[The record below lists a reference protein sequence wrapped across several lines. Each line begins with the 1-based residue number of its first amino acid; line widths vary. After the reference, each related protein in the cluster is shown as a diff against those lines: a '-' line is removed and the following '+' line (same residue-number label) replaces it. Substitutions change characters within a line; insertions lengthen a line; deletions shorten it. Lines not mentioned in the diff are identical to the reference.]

1 MTTSRSSPKTRNKG
15 KKKPTP
21 ATKSGR
27 ATQRSRGRSASAG
40 YDVIIAGGGPAGST
54 LAWKLASQGAKVLVL
69 ERTKF
74 PREKV
79 CGDYVEPRGLRIL
92 GQMGGLA
99 ALEATS
105 PLPITHSS
113 TWVDDRCEYSDKI
126 PFYGVHDT
134 LPPHGYI
141 VPRHV
146 LDTLLLE
153 IAAKQGADVHYE
165 TYVTGFAWNGS
176 SGRDGVTVQAQCRGA
191 SCNWRAQAVV
201 GADGANSV
209 VARTAGLLVN
219 DPRHIALS
227 QRAYVTGYSGSLG
240 EAAFF
245 FDGEFFPGY
254 GWMFPMSGG
263 MANVGVGVLK
273 ETCQRE
279 GIAVPELFQQFFEK
293 LKASHP
299 ACRKLKLSRPAI
311 GGIVKT
317 YGCAGANFFDRGLLI
332 GDAGCFVDPMTG
344 EGITPA
350 MESALLA
357 ARVLSGALKDGDF
370 SAGALSIFEK
380 EHRDYFGPA
389 MAFTDLCAATL
400 RNPHYWPSWKKAI
413 VRGCRLA
420 QHDKTFS
427 ATAGGCFG
435 GIEVQPLGILAEVWK
450 KTAEYLIALGPT
462 SVAELARGRTTTA
475 AAALRE
481 GVGWLTDSWKSIC
494 DDPVWHASW
503 ALEVQGKWVRA
514 ANYMARGGTDPR
526 TQGVRQ
532 ESRT

>member
-1 MTTSRSSPKTRNKG
+1 VPTKSTRPAPTSRP
-15 KKKPTP
+15 PD
-21 ATKSGR
+21 GR
-27 ATQRSRGRSASAG
+27 QT
-40 YDVIIAGGGPAGST
+40 YDVVIAGGGPAGST
-54 LAWKLASQGAKVLVL
+54 LAWKLASQGMKVLVL
-69 ERTKF
+69 ERAKF

-92 GQMGGLA
+92 SQMGGLD

-113 TWVDDRCEYSDKI
+113 TWVDDRCEYSDRI

-146 LDTLLLE
+146 LDTLLLA
-153 IAAKQGADVHYE
+153 IAAQQGAEVRYE
-165 TYVTGFAWNGS
+165 TYVTGFTWNGP
-176 SGRDGVTVQAQCRGA
+176 SGRDGVTVQAQCKGA
-191 SCNWRAQAVV
+191 SDTWRARAIV
-201 GADGANSV
+201 GADGVNSV
-209 VARTAGLLVN
+209 VARTARLLVN

-227 QRAYVTGYSGSLG
+227 QRAYVTGFSGRLG

-245 FDGEFFPGY
+245 FDAEFFPGY

-263 MANVGVGVLK
+263 MANVGVGILK

-279 GIAVPELFQQFFEK
+279 GIAVPELFQQFLEK
-293 LKASHP
+293 LKVAHP
-299 ACRKLKLSRPAI
+299 ACRKLKLAKPAI

-317 YGCAGANFFDRGLLI
+317 YGCAGPNYFDRGLLI

-357 ARVLSGALKDGDF
+357 ARVLTGALQDGNLD
-370 SAGALSIFEK
+370 AEALSIYEQ
-380 EHRDYFGPA
+380 EHRNYFGPA
-389 MAFTDLCAATL
+389 MVFTDLCATTL
-400 RNPHYWPSWKKAI
+400 RNPHYWPSWKRAI

-420 QHDKTFS
+420 QRDKSFA

-435 GIEVQPLGILAEVWK
+435 GIEVQPAGILAEVWK
-450 KTAEYLIALGPT
+450 KTAEQLIALGPQ
-462 SVAELARGRTTTA
+462 SAVELMQGKFTTA
-475 AAALRE
+475 SSALRE
-481 GVGWLTDSWKSIC
+481 GAGWLADSWKSIW
-494 DDPVWHASW
+494 DDPAWHAKW
-503 ALEVQGKWVRA
+503 ALDVQDKWVHALDFMVQGRA
-514 ANYMARGGTDPR
+514 DPR
-526 TQGVRQ
+526 TKGL
-532 ESRT
+532 SS

>member
-1 MTTSRSSPKTRNKG
+1 MTASASPPKKRTESYKKRATS
-15 KKKPTP
+15 
-21 ATKSGR
+21 TKSGPVAQRPR
-27 ATQRSRGRSASAG
+27 ARSAPAI

-54 LAWKLASQGAKVLVL
+54 LAWELASQGVKVLVL

-113 TWVDDRCEYSDKI
+113 TWVGDRCEYSGKI

-146 LDTLLLE
+146 LDTLMLE
-153 IAAKQGADVHYE
+153 IAAKHGAEVHYE
-165 TYVTGFAWNGS
+165 SHVTGFTWNGS
-176 SGRDGVTVQAQCRGA
+176 SGRDGVKVEAQCKGT
-191 SCNWRAQAVV
+191 SESWRACAVV
-201 GADGANSV
+201 GADGVNSV

-245 FDGEFFPGY
+245 FDAEFFPGY
-254 GWMFPMSGG
+254 GWMFPMCGG
-263 MANVGVGVLK
+263 MANVGVGILK

-279 GIAVPELFQQFFEK
+279 GIAVPELFRQFFEK

-299 ACRKLKLSRPAI
+299 ACRQLKLFKPAI

-317 YGCAGANFFDRGLLI
+317 YGSAGPNFFDRGLLI

-357 ARVLSGALKDGDF
+357 ARVLTSVLKDGNLDA
-370 SAGALSIFEK
+370 SALSIYEK

-389 MAFTDLCAATL
+389 MAFTDLCAAIL

-413 VRGCRLA
+413 VRGCQLA
-420 QHDKTFS
+420 QHDKAFA

-435 GIEVQPLGILAEVWK
+435 GIEVRPLGILAEVWMK
-450 KTAEYLIALGPT
+450 AAENLIALGPI
-462 SVAELARGRTTTA
+462 SVAELTRGKITTA
-475 AAALRE
+475 TTALLE

-503 ALEVQGKWVRA
+503 ALDVQEKWVGA
-514 ANYMARGGTDPR
+514 LEYMAQGGTDPR

>member
-1 MTTSRSSPKTRNKG
+1 MPTKSTRPAPTSRP
-15 KKKPTP
+15 PD
-21 ATKSGR
+21 GR
-27 ATQRSRGRSASAG
+27 QT
-40 YDVIIAGGGPAGST
+40 YDVVIAGGGPAGST
-54 LAWKLASQGAKVLVL
+54 LAWKLASQGMKVLVL
-69 ERTKF
+69 ERAKF

-92 GQMGGLA
+92 SQMGGLD

-113 TWVDDRCEYSDKI
+113 TWVDDRCEYSDRI

-146 LDTLLLE
+146 LDTLLLA
-153 IAAKQGADVHYE
+153 IAAQQGAEVRYE
-165 TYVTGFAWNGS
+165 TYVTGFTWNGP
-176 SGRDGVTVQAQCRGA
+176 SGRDGVTVQAQCKGA
-191 SCNWRAQAVV
+191 SDTWRARAIV
-201 GADGANSV
+201 GADGVNSV
-209 VARTAGLLVN
+209 VARTARLLVN

-227 QRAYVTGYSGSLG
+227 QRAYVTGFSGRLG

-245 FDGEFFPGY
+245 FDAEFFPGY

-263 MANVGVGVLK
+263 MANVGVGILK

-279 GIAVPELFQQFFEK
+279 GIAVPELFQQFLEK
-293 LKASHP
+293 LKVAHP
-299 ACRKLKLSRPAI
+299 ACRKLKLAKPAI

-317 YGCAGANFFDRGLLI
+317 YGCAGPNYFDRGLLI

-357 ARVLSGALKDGDF
+357 ARVLTGALQDGNLD
-370 SAGALSIFEK
+370 AEALSIYEQ
-380 EHRDYFGPA
+380 EHRNYFGPA
-389 MAFTDLCAATL
+389 MVFTDLCATTL
-400 RNPHYWPSWKKAI
+400 RNPHYWPSWKRAI

-420 QHDKTFS
+420 QRDKSFA

-435 GIEVQPLGILAEVWK
+435 GIEVQPAGILAEVWK
-450 KTAEYLIALGPT
+450 KTAEQLIALGPQ
-462 SVAELARGRTTTA
+462 SAVELMQGKFTTA
-475 AAALRE
+475 SSALRE
-481 GVGWLTDSWKSIC
+481 GAGWLADSWKSIW
-494 DDPVWHASW
+494 DDPAWHAKW
-503 ALEVQGKWVRA
+503 ALDVQDKWVHALDFMVQGRA
-514 ANYMARGGTDPR
+514 DPR
-526 TQGVRQ
+526 TKGL
-532 ESRT
+532 SS